1 MVKSIL
7 ILAAASAALG
17 AGAAWAGNGPRDP
30 FTDGAR
36 KYDVYTDGARKYDV
50 YTDGAKTAGKYDV
63 FTDGARARAAERH
76 GVFTEGNCRDGT

>member
-17 AGAAWAGNGPRDP
+17 AGAAWGGNGPRDP

-36 KYDVYTDGARKYDV
+36 KYDVYADGAR
-50 YTDGAKTAGKYDV
+50 AAGKYDV
-63 FTDGARARAAERH
+63 FTDGARARSTEKH
-76 GVFTEGNCRDGT
+76 NGFTNGNCKDDK